1 MKPDLTFSH
10 LAGGAE
16 LPHLLVV
23 GPSLGTAVT
32 ALWGECASLLGD
44 RFEVVGWDL
53 PGHGSSPAAAGPYSV
68 ADLSDVVR
76 DRAAELADG
85 RPATY
90 AGVSLGGVVGFELAA
105 RPGPFAAVAS
115 IAATPRIGEP
125 GAWHERAALVRR
137 AGTPALVASSATRWF
152 APAFTDRRP
161 EVTAALLTSL
171 SHADPRSYAWACE
184 ALAALERAEVTA
196 SRPLVPLLVLAGEH
210 DVVVPPA
217 AAESATS
224 WPLRADFE
232 VLTGCGHLPPAEDP
246 AATAA
251 AVAGFLVGQE
261 AAR

>member
-1 MKPDLTFSH
+1 MKPDLTFSR

-68 ADLSDVVR
+68 AELSAVVR
-76 DRAAELADG
+76 DRAAELAGG
-85 RPATY
+85 RPTAY
-90 AGVSLGGVVGFELAA
+90 AGVSLGGVVGFQLASD
-105 RPGPFAAVAS
+105 PGPLAAVAT
-115 IAATPRIGEP
+115 IAAMPRIGEAA
-125 GAWHERAALVRR
+125 AWQERAALVRR
-137 AGTPALVASSATRWF
+137 AGTPVLVSSSATRWF
-152 APAFTDRRP
+152 APTFTDRRP
-161 EVTAALLTSL
+161 EVASALLTSL

-184 ALAALERAEVTA
+184 ALADLERAEVTA

-217 AAESATS
+217 AAESTTS
-224 WPLRADFE
+224 WPLRAEFE
-232 VLTGCGHLPPAEDP
+232 VLPGCGHLPPAEDP

-251 AVAGFLVGQE
+251 AVTGFLVGQQ